1 MFSLPSNPA
10 QAYSSTGVSSG
21 AMSASPHGLVLML
34 YEGAMLA
41 VSAAR
46 MHMQLGQKA
55 EKSRAISKA
64 IAIISD
70 GLMASLD
77 TRAGGEIAER
87 LLVLYQYMI
96 EKLSEANVRNLPDRL
111 EEVGRLLAEL
121 NDAWKSIAKTPAAQA
136 AAVAAGT

>member
-1 MFSLPSNPA
+1 
-10 QAYSSTGVSSG
+10 
-21 AMSASPHGLVLML
+21 MSASPHGLVLML

-96 EKLSEANVRNLPDRL
+96 EKLSEANVRNLPDPL
-111 EEVGRLLAEL
+111 EEVGRLLADL

-136 AAVAAGT
+136 AAVDAGT